1 MSIDGIKVNKVKK
14 PIYLVPDVFLP
25 IFMSFLREFL
35 TSIKI
40 IIKKITSKITLK
52 TNRNWRLVSFNSIK
66 LLSIKVKNVKKPT
79 VKLIINI
86 KIINIFFW

>member
-1 MSIDGIKVNKVKK
+1 M
-14 PIYLVPDVFLP
+14 PDVLLP
-25 IFMSFLREFL
+25 IFMSSLREFF

-40 IIKKITSKITLK
+40 ITKKITSRITLK
-52 TNRNWRLVSFNSIK
+52 INRNWRLVSFNSIK

-86 KIINIFFW
+86 KIKN